1 VRGRGLNVGPLSA
14 TAQAHVYEAAVRA
27 AFEVDDESLSL
38 LLDPRELPRDIGL
51 AVGARLS
58 DSIGA
63 ELRHRGVTKGTCEP
77 PVASNRGSPK
87 CTAALPGY
95 VVRFSPI
102 FTLRGDSVQ
111 VYLYA
116 QKYDSPTSGNSDRL
130 RFERACKSFRAAT
143 PGAVREV
150 AFRRDSRR
158 KEVASNFHASCRRTA
173 FFRARRREASHVI
186 TSASTVARPG

>member
-1 VRGRGLNVGPLSA
+1 MLLVRLLLLGALSLSLVTACKADDSNAVRGRGLNVAPLSA
-14 TAQAHVYEAAVRA
+14 VAQAHVYEAAARA
-27 AFEVDDESLSL
+27 AFEVNDESLSL

-63 ELRHRGVTKGTCEP
+63 ELHRRGVTKGTCEP
-77 PVASNRGSPK
+77 PLASNRASPR

-130 RFERACKSFRAAT
+130 RFERAYQVVPNGDAWR
-143 PGAVREV
+143 AVREGRV
-150 AFRRDSRR
+150 PKEIRGER
-158 KEVASNFHASCRRTA
+158 K
-173 FFRARRREASHVI
+173 
-186 TSASTVARPG
+186 